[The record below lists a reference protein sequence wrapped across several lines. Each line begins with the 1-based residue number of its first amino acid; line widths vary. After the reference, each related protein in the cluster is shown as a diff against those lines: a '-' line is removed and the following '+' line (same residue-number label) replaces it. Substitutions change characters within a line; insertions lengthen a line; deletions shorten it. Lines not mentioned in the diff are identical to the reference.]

1 MAIFLRLGV
10 AVIIAAV
17 AFPCWAS
24 VPPNPKDL
32 VTAELVAQTASVA
45 PGTNL
50 WVDLHLRIKPGWHV
64 YWRNPGDSGLP
75 TTIDWHLPTGFSAG
89 AIQWPVPEHF
99 VEKGIGNYGYV
110 GSADLLV
117 PLTVAKQIVPG
128 GSAAL
133 AAEASWLACADIC
146 IPGSAKLSLTMPVTA
161 APAIPDPATAALFAT
176 VHGELP
182 LPAPFEPRFVAG
194 SDEYRLLVP
203 ASALAGE
210 RNLTV
215 AFFPYD
221 GSLIDHAAGARVR
234 QRTDG
239 LEIMLTKAAATAR
252 TAPTTLNGVL
262 VLRGQ
267 DGRTRAFEIAAKE
280 GHGTANR

>member
-99 VEKGIGNYGYV
+99 LEKGIGNYGYV

-128 GSAAL
+128 GFAAL

-210 RNLTV
+210 RNPTV

-280 GHGTANR
+280 SHGTANR